1 MMTEFGRNRSVTAV
15 WKGRSFSM
23 KRTVKTALAA
33 LLTLAMVI
41 SLAIPFSAFAKGNTI
56 SKDRELKSGETL
68 VVEKGE
74 TLTVKKGALLIVNKG
89 AELYVKGDLDCEGT
103 VRVRPG
109 GRLAKLENGEK
120 TYWVGPKADIGTKK
134 TPVIA
139 LDKGAVSLKKN
150 KLIFFTGLMHIA
162 KSASIPADFTWKLQR
177 EVLLVWEDGV
187 KTDANIKGCKVNTSD
202 TQYEWDK
209 VQMGKGASNSATGF
223 ESGKVYWWMRNT
235 FGQGNWVQFNYTDL
249 QTIAASPADL
259 VKAVAKD
266 PSLVHTVVQYGKNS
280 KYQAEQSTVPAW
292 TEEDG
297 QLLKD
302 IVYDEAREEKNDYDL
317 YIPASAKKGDT
328 LNLVFCIHGG
338 GWSSGKKSDMDYAAR
353 MYARMGYA
361 ASTLNFRLFNVD
373 TRNAEGLTMY
383 DVLDDI
389 DACVAHVKK
398 TLTEK
403 GYKVNAMALAGY
415 SAGGHYALLY
425 GYARARTS
433 AVPVKLILDQCG
445 PVTLDVSYYPNSY
458 LNTAYEGGAAGYLG
472 ERLGYPAEEI
482 KNPDA
487 ALKTYLDDCSPV
499 CWINKNSV
507 PTLMQ
512 YGDYD
517 YLVDG
522 PTHSALLESTL
533 KKYHVTYKNIPAYK
547 SDHPLEMDN
556 AAVKKFNA
564 AAEEW
569 LAMYL
574 K

>member
-1 MMTEFGRNRSVTAV
+1 MKTTAKTMMAV
-15 WKGRSFSM
+15 
-23 KRTVKTALAA
+23 
-33 LLTLAMVI
+33 LL
-41 SLAIPFSAFAKGNTI
+41 SLALVMSLAFPLGAFAKGNTI
-56 SKDRELKSGETL
+56 SEDRELKTGETL
-68 VVEKGE
+68 IVEEGE
-74 TLTVKKGALLIVNKG
+74 TLTIAKGTLLIVNKG
-89 AELYVKGDLDCEGT
+89 AELYVKGALDCQGT

-120 TYWVGPKADIGTKK
+120 TYWVGSKNDIGTKK

-139 LDKGAVSLKKN
+139 LDKGAVSLKKD
-150 KLIFFTGLMHIA
+150 KLLFFNGLMHIA
-162 KSASIPADFTWKLQR
+162 KSASIPDDFTWKLQR

-202 TQYEWDK
+202 TQYDWDK
-209 VQMGKGASNSATGF
+209 VQMGKGSSNSATGF

-235 FGQGNWVQFNYTDL
+235 FGRGNWVEFNYTDL
-249 QTIAASPADL
+249 QTIAATPADL

-266 PSLVHTVVQYGKNS
+266 PSLVHTVLQYSKNS
-280 KYQAEQSTVPAW
+280 KYQSGESTVPEW

-297 QLLKD
+297 ELLEG
-302 IVYDEAREEKNDYDL
+302 IVYDTSRDDVNDYDL

-353 MYARMGYA
+353 KYARMGYA
-361 ASTLNFRLFNVD
+361 ASTLNFRLFDVD
-373 TRNAEGLTMY
+373 THNAEGLTMY

-389 DACVAHVKK
+389 EHCIAHVKK
-398 TLTEK
+398 TLTER

-425 GYARARTS
+425 GYARAKS
-433 AVPVKLILDQCG
+433 SSIPVKLILDQCG
-445 PVTLDVSYYPNSY
+445 PVTLDVKYYPNSY
-458 LNTAYEGGAAGYLG
+458 LQTAYEDGPAGYLS
-472 ERLGYPAEEI
+472 ERLGYSAEEI

-487 ALKTYLDDCSPV
+487 ALKKYLDECSPV
-499 CWINKNSV
+499 YWINRKSV
-507 PTLMQ
+507 PTVMQ

-522 PTHSALLESTL
+522 KTHSELLETTL
-533 KKYHVTYKNIPAYK
+533 KKYNVTYKNIPAYK

-556 AAVKKFNA
+556 AAVTKFYA

-569 LAMYL
+569 LAVYL